1 MALNLMHV
9 EVSVKSN
16 IKEKLNALN
25 QMGDFT
31 GCNETKPVLINEACI
46 TLYDEQVTICKAHK
60 ENLEKTLDCKD
71 SCKDFYKKYND
82 A

>member
-1 MALNLMHV
+1 MHV

-16 IKEKLNALN
+16 IKEKFNALN

-46 TLYDEQVTICKAHK
+46 TL
-60 ENLEKTLDCKD
+60 
-71 SCKDFYKKYND
+71 
-82 A
+82 